1 MNTNMSR
8 DGAVTVNPI
17 NIDNM
22 SGIVGGKSS
31 KIRNGHTSPIRHQEL
46 YVLAQYAKA
55 IGDEAWYNL
64 FFNAAKGSFQKPLKY
79 DNMCFNYKK
88 KNQILRYYVDFSS
101 GYPINVIYET
111 CKDFLSKASGF
122 AGDADE
128 NIAQMY
134 YGTVESENMKWSGSI
149 SIKQQILLITLFS
162 NRKAKQYNFTN
173 ERRDVLTKTLI
184 SAITSRSIPNTDIIT
199 DSFNIVDIVGLT
211 LYEGNFHLNYHL
223 KPVKISNSCSQT
235 PSNQINVLPCSREL
249 SALVK
254 RRNCSE
260 FLNWCVDM

>member
-1 MNTNMSR
+1 MNTNMSQ
-8 DGAVTVNPI
+8 DGAVTITPL

-46 YVLAQYAKA
+46 FLLAQYAKA

-88 KNQILRYYVDFSS
+88 KNQLMRYYVDFSS

-122 AGDADE
+122 SGDDNVQQLYYGSVEME
-128 NIAQMY
+128 NI
-134 YGTVESENMKWSGSI
+134 KWSGSI
-149 SIKQQILLITLFS
+149 SIKQQILMIKLFA
-162 NRKAKQYNFTN
+162 NKKAREFNFTN

-199 DSFNIVDIVGLT
+199 DSFNIIDIIGLT
-211 LYEGNFHLNYHL
+211 FYEGNFYLNYQL
-223 KPVKISNSCSQT
+223 KPIKSTATSATTNT
-235 PSNQINVLPCSREL
+235 MNVLPSSREL
-249 SALVK
+249 SAMVK
-254 RRNCSE
+254 NRNCSE
-260 FLNWCVDM
+260 FLNWCTDI